1 MKKAIG
7 NLIFDTDIST
17 ALARS
22 SDGDVLYRA
31 PKGRFFMFSNSL
43 LSEPE
48 ITIMTTDEALSA
60 YNRFAEKLVD
70 FKSAFPDI
78 EFRDA

>member
-7 NLIFDTDIST
+7 NLIFDSDTAT

-22 SDGDVLYRA
+22 SDGDVLYLTANGRYFLC
-31 PKGRFFMFSNSL
+31 RFFLDPGIS
-43 LSEPE
+43 
-48 ITIMTTDEALSA
+48 IMTAEEALFA

-78 EFRDA
+78 EFKDA